1 MEPAEQNTLTAR
13 FQALLDD
20 FQALDSTRKSL
31 LKRAVTPSDL
41 LEQPAFYGLY
51 RKHLKSLEERSQL
64 LRLIYC
70 LPFISHR
77 AEGRTLGA
85 SLAASSK
92 EGRAKIGEKRVIQL
106 ARTENSAQGMV
117 TLRRLLKQA
126 EPEMDWLKA
135 ASSLW
140 FWGERS
146 RRQLLEDYF
155 MALPADKVNNR

>member
-1 MEPAEQNTLTAR
+1 MELAEKNVLAAR

-51 RKHLKSLEERSQL
+51 RKHLKSPEERSQL

-70 LPFISHR
+70 LPFIQHH
-77 AEGRTLGA
+77 AEGRGLGA
-85 SLAASSK
+85 SLAVTGK
-92 EGRAKIGEKRVIQL
+92 EGKVKVGEKRVIQL
-106 ARTENSAQGMV
+106 ARIENGEQSMV

-135 ASSLW
+135 AQSLW

-155 MALPADKVNNR
+155 MALPANNTHNN